1 MPSSRTTSPP
11 AQPKSIL
18 INSNESGPQRA
29 VRGKSRSDSRARLR
43 SPSSDDESVTGR
55 YIKHRDGRFEYF
67 PDAAGGGGKSKRVR
81 DLEHKDGVSD
91 RKFRHK
97 RDDYESDEG
106 DTLKRE
112 KGAPPRNRG
121 YADGSHDDDVRGPRP
136 RSQPAHRRYP
146 DDDPYDAPSRR
157 SRYEDDYDRP
167 RKAHTQQYDRMPV
180 RTRARPD
187 DYYDDRQTELR
198 RSRSDRRYRDDPRD
212 REYDRDGRRPKD
224 KKKEADWKKKVMNE
238 AGPLVMKEGGKLLS
252 SYLEKQGR

>member
-1 MPSSRTTSPP
+1 MPSSRNPSPV
-11 AQPKSIL
+11 QPKSIL
-18 INSNESGPQRA
+18 VNSNENGPQRT
-29 VRGKSRSDSRARLR
+29 RGKSRSDSRARVR
-43 SPSSDDESVTGR
+43 SPPSSDDESISGR

-67 PDAAGGGGKSKRVR
+67 PDASGGGGKSKRAR

-112 KGAPPRNRG
+112 KGAAPRSRG

-146 DDDPYDAPSRR
+146 DDDPYDAPPRR
-157 SRYEDDYDRP
+157 SRYEDDYDRSRRSQP
-167 RKAHTQQYDRMPV
+167 QQYDRLPV
-180 RTRARPD
+180 RTRGRD
-187 DYYDDRQTELR
+187 DYYDDRETDLR
-198 RSRSDRRYRDDPRD
+198 RSRSDRRYREDPRD
-212 REYDRDGRRPKD
+212 RDYDRGARRRKD
-224 KKKEADWKKKVMNE
+224 KEKEKGDWKKKVMNE